1 LDINILSSTL
11 EQLKE
16 ELVSQSLWLYEE
28 PDETKFRST
37 APFCCDTM
45 DFHEWL
51 QFVFIPKMNYMIENE
66 MTLPS
71 KLAIAPMGEVVY
83 RNELQKREKLIKILQ
98 KIDSLF
104 M

>member
-1 LDINILSSTL
+1 MI
-11 EQLKE
+11 
-16 ELVSQSLWLYEE
+16 
-28 PDETKFRST
+28 F
-37 APFCCDTM
+37 PFI
-45 DFHEWL
+45 
-51 QFVFIPKMNYMIENE
+51 IPKMNYMIENE